1 MVKRVVVLLI
11 LASSLFLTSCAGYR
25 VRDRGNPFDQENI
38 RTLAIP
44 MFINKSIYPGVSPI
58 FTREIARLMA
68 SYPGLKLRTTS
79 GGGEDA
85 VLLGIIESPQQ
96 YSQAYQTSATKF
108 TAGELETSI
117 GNRAQFYLPTASTY
131 RINIRLVLIK
141 NPGKLEKELLASS
154 LGKKIQGQK
163 GTKIIFQQNFG
174 YQGSFNRE
182 TKDTINPDSGGIV
195 NYSKTKRYF
204 IQTIEALSL
213 QMARDFEDLVIN
225 VF

>member
-1 MVKRVVVLLI
+1 MNIPHFTHIDKFWQGAALARSNAMPKARRRVRDSLRWLMVKRVMLLST
-11 LASSLFLTSCAGYR
+11 LAMGLLLTSCAGYR

-58 FTREIARLMA
+58 FTREIAR
-68 SYPGLKLRTTS
+68 P
-79 GGGEDA
+79 
-85 VLLGIIESPQQ
+85 
-96 YSQAYQTSATKF
+96 
-108 TAGELETSI
+108 
-117 GNRAQFYLPTASTY
+117 Y

-154 LGKKIQGQK
+154 LGKKIEGRK
-163 GTKIIFQQNFG
+163 GTKIIFQQSFA

-182 TKDTINPDSGGIV
+182 TKDTINSDSGGIV

-204 IQTIEALSL
+204 IQTIETLSQ